1 MGLGYLHRQRQ
12 AGGPAER
19 QEIDPT
25 SPWWGIHL
33 ARYRFATS
41 HVEGRRV
48 LDVACGSGYGLAVL
62 LKARARWVA
71 GVDLN
76 PGAAR
81 KAQAELRGGPG
92 QVIVADGCK
101 LPFADESFDV
111 ITSFET
117 LEHLEHRK
125 RFLAEV
131 RRVLTPDGLCILST
145 PNAKYT
151 LPQNGQ
157 PRNPYHIHEYTPEEL
172 TVELGDYFSS
182 MEILG
187 QSLDSRFT
195 ISPFREDQ
203 QRLPRTFRVQVRL
216 LVWRVLSKFPSKL
229 RNRLSKTLLGHE
241 LLPGESDYQFSSITV
256 EKAPVTVALC
266 RGIPLAWKRAYD
278 QTS

>member
-76 PGAAR
+76 LGAAR
-81 KAQAELRGGPG
+81 KVQAELRGGPG
-92 QVIVADGCK
+92 QVIVADGCE
-101 LPFADESFDV
+101 LPFADESFEV

-117 LEHLEHRK
+117 LEHLVCRK
-125 RFLAEV
+125 EFLAEM
-131 RRVLTPDGLCILST
+131 RRVLITEGLCILST
-145 PNAKYT
+145 PNANHT
-151 LPQNGQ
+151 LPVNGK
-157 PRNPYHIHEYTPEEL
+157 PRNPYHVYEYTPQEL
-172 TVELGDYFSS
+172 LVELSNYFACVI
-182 MEILG
+182 ILG
-187 QSLDSRFT
+187 QILDPRFL
-195 ISPFREDQ
+195 ISPFQDEQ
-203 QRLPRTFRVQVRL
+203 ERLSKYPRMRA
-216 LVWRVLSKFPSKL
+216 LVLFWRVLNKLPFAVRDRISLILWGHPFLPSE
-229 RNRLSKTLLGHE
+229 TDYWF
-241 LLPGESDYQFSSITV
+241 SDLAL
-256 EKAPVTVALC
+256 EEAPVLVALC
-266 RGIPLAWKRAYD
+266 HGVLG
-278 QTS
+278 S